1 LLCLTMNLNTRTD
14 TMKSFI
20 ATVEM
25 DYDTFY
31 IDYRPKMQ
39 YNNRFAVFSIRRNAV
54 YVETLQDAMNQIDF
68 YNDQDIEQACLQSEL
83 DHNQ

>member
-1 LLCLTMNLNTRTD
+1 METFNAEV
-14 TMKSFI
+14 K
-20 ATVEM
+20 M

-31 IDYRPKMQ
+31 IDYKPKMQ

-68 YNDQDIEQACLQSEL
+68 YNDQDIEQALLMHESEN
-83 DHNQ
+83 NQ

>member
-1 LLCLTMNLNTRTD
+1 METFHA
-14 TMKSFI
+14 K
-20 ATVEM
+20 VKM
-25 DYDTFY
+25 DFDTFY
-31 IDYRPKMQ
+31 IDYKPKMQ

-68 YNDQDIEQACLQSEL
+68 YNDQDVEQACLQSEL

>member
-1 LLCLTMNLNTRTD
+1 MN
-14 TMKSFI
+14 SFI

-25 DYDTFY
+25 DYDTYY
-31 IDYRPKMQ
+31 IDYKPKMP

-54 YVETLQDAMNQIDF
+54 YVESVQDALNQIEF

-83 DHNQ
+83 EYNQ

>member
-1 LLCLTMNLNTRTD
+1 METFNAEV
-14 TMKSFI
+14 K
-20 ATVEM
+20 M

-31 IDYRPKMQ
+31 IDYKPKMQ

-83 DHNQ
+83 NHNQ

>member
-1 LLCLTMNLNTRTD
+1 METFYAEV
-14 TMKSFI
+14 K
-20 ATVEM
+20 M

>member
-1 LLCLTMNLNTRTD
+1 METFYAEV
-14 TMKSFI
+14 K
-20 ATVEM
+20 M

-31 IDYRPKMQ
+31 IDYRTKMQ

>member
-1 LLCLTMNLNTRTD
+1 METFNAEV
-14 TMKSFI
+14 K
-20 ATVEM
+20 M

-31 IDYRPKMQ
+31 IDYKPKMQ

-68 YNDQDIEQACLQSEL
+68 YNDQDIERALLENEME
-83 DHNQ
+83 HNK

>member
-1 LLCLTMNLNTRTD
+1 MQTFNAEV
-14 TMKSFI
+14 K
-20 ATVEM
+20 M

-68 YNDQDIEQACLQSEL
+68 YNDQDIERALLENEME
-83 DHNQ
+83 HNK